1 MINIKGVL
9 FAILFHFIFIFIIL
23 LDLYKIAESDNNN
36 LKSNNE
42 SISPVEKETTE
53 LTQNAPK
60 LYNQFGQPYMRSS
73 LSSKELIK
81 EPSPKADVEQYE
93 KSVEDKDI
101 TSASVNNRLL
111 SLITLSIIIYL
122 NWGVVISFCMKYYIA
137 ISILFLSSD
146 LF

>member
-1 MINIKGVL
+1 
-9 FAILFHFIFIFIIL
+9 
-23 LDLYKIAESDNNN
+23 
-36 LKSNNE
+36 
-42 SISPVEKETTE
+42 
-53 LTQNAPK
+53 
-60 LYNQFGQPYMRSS
+60 MRSS